1 MKKNVNENEKNVN
14 KEVIV
19 TDRVDSVDTVSD
31 HRMAGRVI
39 AGEKYLAFNPF
50 VGTPDSKCWLVSQKV
65 GGVWRRLAVVDDKG
79 VVRDMLLTADAARIL
94 VGV

>member
-1 MKKNVNENEKNVN
+1 MKNVNEENE
-14 KEVIV
+14 ELIV
-19 TDRVDSVDTVSD
+19 SDRVDNADRIRSNIHLS
-31 HRMAGRVI
+31 GRVI

-65 GGVWRRLAVVDDKG
+65 GGVWRRLAVKVVKKDEVV
-79 VVRDMLLTADAARIL
+79 VVRDLLLTADAARIL